1 MTFLKEAERAE
12 DIADALSRFRASL
25 STDQREELASVIAE
39 LNGLSASIR
48 RIDDL
53 TKSKYSPNQLLVQE
67 DLNLVLESIEFTLE
81 DIWAQIGTIGNGAQ
95 RLNVHDYRTTWKEI
109 QRSVA
114 QSGTRSLTA
123 RLLLY
128 RRFLDELSRVMQR

>member
-12 DIADALSRFRASL
+12 DIADALSKFRTSL
-25 STDQREELASVIAE
+25 ADQREDLVTVIAE

-48 RIDDL
+48 RIDEL

-67 DLNLVLESIEFTLE
+67 DLNLVLESIEFTLD

-114 QSGTRSLTA
+114 QSGRRSLTA

-128 RRFLDELSRVMQR
+128 RRFLDGLSRIMQR

>member
-12 DIADALSRFRASL
+12 DIADALSKFRASL
-25 STDQREELASVIAE
+25 STDQREQLASVIAE

-128 RRFLDELSRVMQR
+128 RRFLDELSRIMQR

>member
-12 DIADALSRFRASL
+12 DIADALSKFRTSL
-25 STDQREELASVIAE
+25 ADQREDLVTVIAE

-48 RIDDL
+48 RIDEL

-67 DLNLVLESIEFTLE
+67 DLNLVLESIEFTLD

-114 QSGTRSLTA
+114 QSGRRSLTA

-128 RRFLDELSRVMQR
+128 RRFLDELSRIMQR

>member
-128 RRFLDELSRVMQR
+128 RRFLDELSRIMQR

>member
-114 QSGTRSLTA
+114 QSGRRSLTA

-128 RRFLDELSRVMQR
+128 RRFLDELSRIMQR